1 MTKRYL
7 VCTISYI
14 TSDRMLMKVTNRL
27 IYYPVDSN
35 NYGSF
40 RILKVI

>member
-1 MTKRYL
+1 MIKRYL
-7 VCTISYI
+7 VCSISYM
-14 TSDRMLMKVTNRL
+14 TSDEILMKVTNRL

-40 RILKVI
+40 RILKLI